1 MSSSS
6 ALAKQ
11 YRIRAGGFHV
21 KSGCITCKYVVLPF
35 LPVSSRVVTHVVGV
49 GAENTTPTLSGTSFT
64 LCFKDTLH
72 LI

>member
-21 KSGCITCKYVVLPF
+21 KSGCITCKYVFPF
-35 LPVSSRVVTHVVGV
+35 LPVSSRIVIHVVGV
-49 GAENTTPTLSGTSFT
+49 GAETITFTLSGTSSA
-64 LCFKDTLH
+64 LRFKGTLH
-72 LI
+72 LT

>member
-21 KSGCITCKYVVLPF
+21 KSGCITCKYVFPSL
-35 LPVSSRVVTHVVGV
+35 LVSPHVVAHVVGL
-49 GAENTTPTLSGTSFT
+49 GAEVITSTLLGISFA
-64 LCFKDTLH
+64 LRFKGILH
-72 LI
+72 LT

>member
-21 KSGCITCKYVVLPF
+21 KSGCITCKYVFALF
-35 LPVSSRVVTHVVGV
+35 PVSSRVVIHVVGV
-49 GAENTTPTLSGTSFT
+49 GAEIITFTLSDTSFA
-64 LCFKDTLH
+64 LRFKGTLH
-72 LI
+72 LT

>member
-21 KSGCITCKYVVLPF
+21 KSGCITCKYVVLSF

-49 GAENTTPTLSGTSFT
+49 RAEVTTSTLSGTSIALLFRGT
-64 LCFKDTLH
+64 LNV
-72 LI
+72 I

>member
-21 KSGCITCKYVVLPF
+21 KSGCITCKYVFPF
-35 LPVSSRVVTHVVGV
+35 LPVPSCIVIHKVGV
-49 GAENTTPTLSGTSFT
+49 GAEFITFTLSGTSFA
-64 LCFKDTLH
+64 LRFKGTLH
-72 LI
+72 LT